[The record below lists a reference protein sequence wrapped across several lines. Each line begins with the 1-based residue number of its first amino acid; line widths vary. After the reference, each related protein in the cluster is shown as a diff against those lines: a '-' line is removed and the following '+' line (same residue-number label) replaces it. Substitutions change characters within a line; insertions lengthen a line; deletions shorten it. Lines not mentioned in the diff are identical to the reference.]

1 MPFVCAVNV
10 MMDFKWLTKQLL
22 ETYLGSDT
30 LSEVE
35 IQVFWIQMH
44 VLLVRENK
52 NFLKILSTF

>member
-1 MPFVCAVNV
+1 